1 MTRAMTKSAVRF
13 ARAALAAGERALAPY
28 AYRSR
33 KDYTQPQLF
42 ALLALRQYLGLDYR
56 GVVAL
61 VAEWGEVRAALGLTR
76 VPHYSTLC
84 YADGRLEKRGASAG
98 PWPLASPSPG
108 ATPPS
113 PPRRARSPSTA
124 RG

>member
-13 ARAALAAGERALAPY
+13 ARSALAVGERALPRY
-28 AYRSR
+28 GYRSR

-56 GVVAL
+56 GAVAL
-61 VAEWGEVRAALGLTR
+61 VAEWGELRAALGLVK

-84 YADGRLEKRGASAG
+84 YADERLEKRGPPAAL
-98 PWPLASPSPG
+98 WPPAWRSPSP
-108 ATPPS
+108 ARS
-113 PPRRARSPSTA
+113 SRPRPARSPSTA